1 MKRICVS
8 CGSSPGSRRE
18 YRAAAEEMGAELVRS
33 NIGLVYGGG
42 KVGLTGMIADAMLR
56 AGGSELNL
64 QPENTLSI
72 FRMIRSATSAH
83 QGVTPVTDRTRLFV

>member
-1 MKRICVS
+1 MKRICVF
-8 CGSSPGSRRE
+8 CGSSPGSRPE
-18 YRAAAEEMGAELVRS
+18 YRAAAEELGTELARL

-42 KVGLTGMIADAMLR
+42 NVGLMGMIADAVLR

-72 FRMIRSATSAH
+72 FRMVRSAISTHRDLA
-83 QGVTPVTDRTRLFV
+83 QFY